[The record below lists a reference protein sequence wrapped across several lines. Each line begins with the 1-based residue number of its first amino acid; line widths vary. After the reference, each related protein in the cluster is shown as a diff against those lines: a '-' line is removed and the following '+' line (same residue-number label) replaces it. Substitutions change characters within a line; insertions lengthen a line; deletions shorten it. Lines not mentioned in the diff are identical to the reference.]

1 MLEGGRKC
9 REVANVGKVYVQ
21 TAYLK
26 YFRLSHVKIGASC
39 LETLSVGLMFRQNIS
54 NMFMWLVF
62 RDGEQ
67 TSYLMIVART

>member
-26 YFRLSHVKIGASC
+26 YFRLSHVKIGAACLEHCQWGYCLDRISQMCSCGSC
-39 LETLSVGLMFRQNIS
+39 LETESKLY
-54 NMFMWLVF
+54 
-62 RDGEQ
+62 
-67 TSYLMIVART
+67 TS

>member
-9 REVANVGKVYVQ
+9 REVANVGNVYVQ

-26 YFRLSHVKIGASC
+26 YFRLSHVKIGAAC

-54 NMFMWLVF
+54 NMLMCLVF
-62 RDGEQ
+62 RDREQ